1 MELFKLLGTI
11 AVDTSKADKAIEGTA
26 NKADKAGSKT
36 STAFEKIVGAAKK
49 VGTGVL
55 VAGAT
60 MGGALPIDT
69 LRAYVHEAVRQEK
82 ETVGRILI
90 EQMERLPDY
99 LKASMP
105 KGVVLDTGAMV
116 GELTPAI
123 DARLSDMLSN
133 VQRGN
138 VR

>member
-1 MELFKLLGTI
+1 MQGVGEAEKEAI
-11 AVDTSKADKAIEGTA
+11 A
-26 NKADKAGSKT
+26 
-36 STAFEKIVGAAKK
+36 
-49 VGTGVL
+49 
-55 VAGAT
+55 
-60 MGGALPIDT
+60 PIDT
-69 LRAYVHEAVRQEK
+69 LRAYVREAVRAEN

-90 EQMERLPDY
+90 EQMERLLDY

-123 DARLSDMLSN
+123 DARLSDRLSN

>member
-1 MELFKLLGTI
+1 MELCKLLGTI

-36 STAFEKIVGAAKK
+36 STAFEK
-49 VGTGVL
+49 
-55 VAGAT
+55 
-60 MGGALPIDT
+60 M
-69 LRAYVHEAVRQEK
+69 
-82 ETVGRILI
+82 I

-105 KGVVLDTGAMV
+105 KGVVLDTGVMV
-116 GELTPAI
+116 GELTPSI
-123 DARLSDMLSN
+123 DARLSDRLSN